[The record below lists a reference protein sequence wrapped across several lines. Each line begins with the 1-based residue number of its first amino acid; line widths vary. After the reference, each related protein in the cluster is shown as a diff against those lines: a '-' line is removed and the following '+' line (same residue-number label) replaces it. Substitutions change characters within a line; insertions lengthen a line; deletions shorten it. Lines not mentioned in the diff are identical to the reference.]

1 MKPIK
6 YLISNIPFI
15 FCQKYF
21 VIRRD
26 LLGELETGLEGK
38 KVIINRENG
47 GLGFCMGLENGV
59 WVGFLIGLGMAG
71 WRFYVSEYWDL

>member
-6 YLISNIPFI
+6 YLISSIPII
-15 FCQKYF
+15 FCLKYF

-47 GLGFCMGLENGV
+47 GLGFGMGLENGE
-59 WVGFLIGLGMAG
+59 WSLGWIFNWFRDG
-71 WRFYVSEYWDL
+71 WMEILC